1 MKIDSFQ
8 FSTDAAGIAQIQ
20 ALFQN
25 AASESVIEALC
36 NLGFC
41 YGSIVLC
48 LDISGRG
55 VAYLIAQSPAAQH
68 AADLEWVRNAL
79 SRFESGWWIDAA
91 GRLYSPSESSLK
103 PGQIREALLASKNA
117 AVPLQ
122 LPLATVA

>member
-8 FSTDAAGIAQIQ
+8 LCTDAAGIAQIQ

-48 LDISGRG
+48 LDISGSG
-55 VAYLIAQSPAAQH
+55 VAYLIAQSSAARY
-68 AADLEWVRNAL
+68 AADLEWVCNAL
-79 SRFESGWWIDAA
+79 NRFEAGWWIDAA
-91 GRLYSPSESSLK
+91 GRLYSPSASSLST
-103 PGQIREALLASKNA
+103 GQIREALLASKSA
-117 AVPLQ
+117 AIPLQ

>member
-8 FSTDAAGIAQIQ
+8 LGTDEAGITQIQ

-25 AASESVIEALC
+25 AASEAVIEALC

-55 VAYLIAQSPAAQH
+55 VAYLVAQSPAAQY
-68 AADLEWVRNAL
+68 AADLEWVCNAL
-79 SRFESGWWIDAA
+79 NRFESGWWIDAA
-91 GRLYSPSESSLK
+91 GRLYSPSASCLSA
-103 PGQIREALLASKNA
+103 GQIREVLLTSKRT
-117 AVPLQ
+117 AVPHSM
-122 LPLATVA
+122 PLATVA

>member
-8 FSTDAAGIAQIQ
+8 LGTDAADIAQIQ

-25 AASESVIEALC
+25 AASEQVIEALC
-36 NLGFC
+36 DLGFC

-55 VAYLIAQSPAAQH
+55 VAYLIAQSPAAKY
-68 AADLEWVRNAL
+68 AADLEWVCNAL
-79 SRFESGWWIDAA
+79 NRFESGWWIDAA
-91 GRLYSPSESSLK
+91 GRLYSPSASSLSI
-103 PGQIREALLASKNA
+103 GQIRETLLTSKNA
-117 AVPLQ
+117 AIPHQ